1 MGKKKTRRH
10 SVKIVSPNHF
20 EVKMER
26 KEMEKDENINWLQ
39 TNEILDKGFLSSDIL
54 EKLAYFLLPIVY
66 ILFIV
71 IYFSI
76 YFSLYK

>member
-1 MGKKKTRRH
+1 
-10 SVKIVSPNHF
+10 
-20 EVKMER
+20 
-26 KEMEKDENINWLQ
+26 MEKDENINWLQ